1 MIKKT
6 IIKIVLLLL
15 FVTGL
20 ILANKIVFSIS
31 NSNKEITVKVKDEE
45 ITVPLGTTY
54 DDIKD
59 DNVNN
64 NYSNDYVLK
73 SDDEISIDESTSSKV
88 SINSASLSELCTLPG
103 IGEKTAQKIIDYRNT
118 YGLFTSLKEL
128 KKVSG
133 IGDKKYEKLKDYI
146 TI

>member
-15 FVTGL
+15 LVTGL

-59 DNVNN
+59 DNTNN
-64 NYSNDYVLK
+64 NYSDDYVLK
-73 SDDEISIDESTSSKV
+73 SDDEISIDESTSSKI
-88 SINSASLSELCTLPG
+88 SINSASLSELCSLPG

>member
-15 FVTGL
+15 LVTGL

-31 NSNKEITVKVKDEE
+31 NSNKEITVKVKDKE

-59 DNVNN
+59 DNANN
-64 NYSNDYVLK
+64 NYSDDYVLK
-73 SDDEISIDESTSSKV
+73 SDDEISIDESTSSKI
-88 SINSASLSELCTLPG
+88 SINSASLSELCSLPG

>member
-15 FVTGL
+15 LVTGL

-45 ITVPLGTTY
+45 IIVPLGTTY

-59 DNVNN
+59 DNANN
-64 NYSNDYVLK
+64 NYSDDYVLK
-73 SDDEISIDESTSSKV
+73 SDDEISIDESASSKV

>member
-133 IGDKKYEKLKDYI
+133 IGDKKFEKLKDYI

>member
-59 DNVNN
+59 DNANN
-64 NYSNDYVLK
+64 NYSDDYVLK
-73 SDDEISIDESTSSKV
+73 SDDEISIDESTSSKI
-88 SINSASLSELCTLPG
+88 SINSASLSELCSLPG

>member
-15 FVTGL
+15 LVTGL

-45 ITVPLGTTY
+45 IIVPLGTTY

-59 DNVNN
+59 DNANN
-64 NYSNDYVLK
+64 NYSDDYVLK

>member
-15 FVTGL
+15 LVTGL

-59 DNVNN
+59 DNTNN
-64 NYSNDYVLK
+64 NYSDDYVLK
-73 SDDEISIDESTSSKV
+73 SDDEIFIDESTSSKI
-88 SINSASLSELCTLPG
+88 SINSASLSELCSLPG

>member
-15 FVTGL
+15 LVTGL
-20 ILANKIVFSIS
+20 ILVNKIVFSIS

-59 DNVNN
+59 DNTNN
-64 NYSNDYVLK
+64 NYSDDYVLK
-73 SDDEISIDESTSSKV
+73 SDDEIFIDESTSSKI
-88 SINSASLSELCTLPG
+88 SINSASLSELCSLPG

>member
-59 DNVNN
+59 DNTNN
-64 NYSNDYVLK
+64 NYSDDYVLK

>member
-1 MIKKT
+1 MINKT

-133 IGDKKYEKLKDYI
+133 IGDKKFEKLKDYI